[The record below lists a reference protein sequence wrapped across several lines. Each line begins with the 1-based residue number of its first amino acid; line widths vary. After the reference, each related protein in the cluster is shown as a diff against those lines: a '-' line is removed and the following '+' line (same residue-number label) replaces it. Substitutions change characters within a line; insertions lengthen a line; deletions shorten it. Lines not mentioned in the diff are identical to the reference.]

1 VENGLEQTL
10 APCWEALLRG
20 RRFKFLPLQ
29 PLRPEML
36 GFFAKVRSMDIQ
48 KPLYK
53 DLIEV
58 DSIPPLPATA
68 ATLLMMVADP
78 DVEIE
83 ALALVIERDPP
94 LSARLLGIANSAFYA
109 PPTPVMTMK
118 EAIVRVLGL
127 HMVRNMAFGM
137 ALAGGLSTSSCP
149 RFDLTHYWVMALGTA
164 DLASGMARA
173 ATLPEPPDV
182 DAAYLVGL
190 LHNLGEL
197 LLVHLRPAE
206 MDEALRR
213 LAADPDSSL
222 IEHEREIIGID
233 HWAAGAF
240 LARHW
245 QLPPIVGASI
255 ERFDDDSEPRDG
267 KQIIH
272 LVRAAR
278 CWLAGVVAGR
288 PGALQVDGVDEAYCE
303 QRSTDFFDRYDAL
316 RVLARSMG

>member
-1 VENGLEQTL
+1 
-10 APCWEALLRG
+10 
-20 RRFKFLPLQ
+20 
-29 PLRPEML
+29 
-36 GFFAKVRSMDIQ
+36 MDIE
-48 KPLYK
+48 KPLYA
-53 DLIEV
+53 DLISV

-94 LSARLLGIANSAFYA
+94 LSARLLGVANSAFYA
-109 PPTPVMTMK
+109 PPQPVVTIK

-127 HMVRNMAFGM
+127 HMVRNMALGM
-137 ALAGGLSTSSCP
+137 ALVGGLNTAACP
-149 RFDLTHYWVMALGTA
+149 RFDLIGYWVMALGTA

-173 ATLPEPPDV
+173 ATLPDAPDP
-182 DAAYLVGL
+182 DTAYMVGL

-197 LLVHLRPAE
+197 LLVHLRPTE

-213 LAADPDSSL
+213 QGEDPASRL
-222 IEHEREIIGID
+222 VEHERAVIGMD

-245 QLPPIVGASI
+245 QLPPIIAASI
-255 ERFDDDSEPRDG
+255 ERFDDDSEPEAG
-267 KQIIH
+267 NQTIH

-278 CWLAGVVAGR
+278 CWLNDVMAGDSETLAVR
-288 PGALQVDGVDEAYCE
+288 GVNEAYCTR
-303 QRSTDFFDRYDAL
+303 RSTEFPDRFDAL
-316 RVLARSMG
+316 RVLARSMA

>member
-1 VENGLEQTL
+1 
-10 APCWEALLRG
+10 
-20 RRFKFLPLQ
+20 
-29 PLRPEML
+29 
-36 GFFAKVRSMDIQ
+36 MDTE
-48 KPLYK
+48 KSFYS
-53 DLIEV
+53 DLIAV

-68 ATLLMMVADP
+68 ATLLMMVGDP

-109 PPTPVMTMK
+109 PPRPVMTIK
-118 EAIVRVLGL
+118 DAIVRVLGL
-127 HMVRNMAFGM
+127 HMVRNIAFGM
-137 ALAGGLSTSSCP
+137 ALAGGLSTAACP
-149 RFDLTHYWVMALGTA
+149 RFDLTAYWVMALGTA

-173 ATLPEPPDV
+173 ATLAEAPDPETT
-182 DAAYLVGL
+182 YMVGL

-213 LAADPDSSL
+213 LGEDPAGSL
-222 IEHEREIIGID
+222 VDHERAIIGMD

-245 QLPPIVGASI
+245 QLPPIIGASI
-255 ERFDDDSEPRDG
+255 ERFDDDGEPGDG
-267 KQIIH
+267 RQLIH
-272 LVRAAR
+272 LVRSAR
-278 CWLAGVVAGR
+278 CWLSGVVAGQ
-288 PGALQVDGVDEAYCE
+288 PGPLQVVGVDADYCE
-303 QRSTDFFDRYDAL
+303 HRSTDFRDRYDAL

>member
-1 VENGLEQTL
+1 
-10 APCWEALLRG
+10 
-20 RRFKFLPLQ
+20 
-29 PLRPEML
+29 
-36 GFFAKVRSMDIQ
+36 MDIQ
-48 KPLYK
+48 KPLYT

-109 PPTPVMTMK
+109 PPTPVMTIK
-118 EAIVRVLGL
+118 DAIVRVLGL

-137 ALAGGLSTSSCP
+137 ALAGGLSTASCP

-173 ATLPEPPDV
+173 ASLPDSPDP
-182 DAAYLVGL
+182 DAAYMVGL

-206 MDEALRR
+206 MDEALMR
-213 LAADPDSSL
+213 LVEDPDSDL
-222 IEHEREIIGID
+222 VEHERAIIGMD

-245 QLPPIVGASI
+245 QLPPIIGASI

-267 KQIIH
+267 KQMIH

-288 PGALQVDGVDEAYCE
+288 PGTLQATGVDMAYCE
-303 QRSTDFFDRYDAL
+303 HRATDFLDRYDAL

>member
-1 VENGLEQTL
+1 
-10 APCWEALLRG
+10 
-20 RRFKFLPLQ
+20 
-29 PLRPEML
+29 
-36 GFFAKVRSMDIQ
+36 MDTE
-48 KPLYK
+48 KSFYS
-53 DLIEV
+53 DLIAV

-68 ATLLMMVADP
+68 ATLLMMVGDP

-109 PPTPVMTMK
+109 PPRPVMTIK
-118 EAIVRVLGL
+118 DAIVRVLGL
-127 HMVRNMAFGM
+127 QMVRNIAFGM
-137 ALAGGLSTSSCP
+137 ALAGGLSTAACP
-149 RFDLTHYWVMALGTA
+149 RFDLTAYWVMALGTA

-173 ATLPEPPDV
+173 ATLAEAPDPETT
-182 DAAYLVGL
+182 YMVGL

-213 LAADPDSSL
+213 LGEDPAGSL
-222 IEHEREIIGID
+222 VDHERAIIGMD

-245 QLPPIVGASI
+245 QLPPIIGASI
-255 ERFDDDSEPRDG
+255 ERFDDDGEPGDG
-267 KQIIH
+267 RQLIH
-272 LVRAAR
+272 LVRSAR
-278 CWLAGVVAGR
+278 CWLSGVVAGQ
-288 PGALQVDGVDEAYCE
+288 PGPLQVVGVDADYCE
-303 QRSTDFFDRYDAL
+303 HRSTDFRDRYDAL

>member
-1 VENGLEQTL
+1 
-10 APCWEALLRG
+10 
-20 RRFKFLPLQ
+20 
-29 PLRPEML
+29 
-36 GFFAKVRSMDIQ
+36 MDIE
-48 KPLYK
+48 KPLYA
-53 DLIEV
+53 DLISV

-94 LSARLLGIANSAFYA
+94 LSARLLGVANSAFYA
-109 PPTPVMTMK
+109 PPQPVVTIK

-127 HMVRNMAFGM
+127 HMVRNMALGM
-137 ALAGGLSTSSCP
+137 ALAGGLNTAACP
-149 RFDLTHYWVMALGTA
+149 RFDLIGYWVMALGTA

-173 ATLPEPPDV
+173 ATLPDAPDP
-182 DAAYLVGL
+182 DTAYMVGL

-213 LAADPDSSL
+213 QGEDPASRL
-222 IEHEREIIGID
+222 VEHERAVIGMD

-245 QLPPIVGASI
+245 QLPPIIAASI
-255 ERFDDDSEPRDG
+255 ERFDDDSEPEAG
-267 KQIIH
+267 NQTIH

-278 CWLAGVVAGR
+278 CWLNDVMAGDNETLAVS
-288 PGALQVDGVDEAYCE
+288 GVNEAYCT
-303 QRSTDFFDRYDAL
+303 RKSTEFPDRFDAL
-316 RVLARSMG
+316 RLLARSMA